1 MKKCEKCGTENADDI
16 MYCTACGNQLTVAPA
31 TPTPAPATPTPAPVA
46 PAAPVAAPAPAKK
59 PVDVKTI
66 GLIAAAV
73 IGLVIGVV
81 GIVLAVT
88 SGNKKVETPAPTSN
102 VSNEDP
108 DDDVTTANISG
119 NQTGTAVKVGP
130 FTLTIPKD
138 FPFETNGN
146 SVIFTDPTNSIWA
159 ANITY
164 DDSVTYA
171 QVSKALKS
179 LATYFESEGIKVLKT
194 GTATVGGL
202 NYLYIDMTDTD
213 NINKTFA
220 IFKANDESIFDV
232 IVTDG
237 TANHALLDAVAPII
251 ANAKEGKTS
260 NREIGFG
267 ITTKG
272 VDTVKLDGIFD
283 NLENS
288 EE

>member
-31 TPTPAPATPTPAPVA
+31 TSA
-46 PAAPVAAPAPAKK
+46 PAAPVAAPVTPVAPAAPAPAKK
-59 PVDVKTI
+59 PVDVKSI
-66 GLIAAAV
+66 ALIAAAV
-73 IGLVIGVV
+73 IGLAVGVV
-81 GIVLAVT
+81 GIVLAIT
-88 SGNKKVETPAPTSN
+88 SGNKKAETPTPAPAVNITA
-102 VSNEDP
+102 EEP
-108 DDDVTTANISG
+108 EDDVTTANISG

-138 FPFETNGN
+138 FPFEADGDR
-146 SVIFTDPTNSIWA
+146 VIFTDPTNSIWA
-159 ANITY
+159 ANIIY
-164 DDSVTYA
+164 DDSATYA
-171 QVSKALKS
+171 QVSKGLKS
-179 LATYFESEGIKVLKT
+179 LASYFESEGAKVLKT
-194 GTATVGGL
+194 GTDTAGGL
-202 NYLYIDMTDTD
+202 NYLYIDMTDVD
-213 NINKTFA
+213 GFSKTFA

-272 VDTVKLDGIFD
+272 VDAVKLDGIFD